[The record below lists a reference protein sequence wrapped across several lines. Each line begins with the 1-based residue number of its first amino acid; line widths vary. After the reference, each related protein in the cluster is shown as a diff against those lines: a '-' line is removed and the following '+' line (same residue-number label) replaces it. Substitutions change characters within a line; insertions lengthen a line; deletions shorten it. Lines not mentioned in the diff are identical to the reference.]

1 MRFGGAER
9 EPLDGGSAGSS
20 PRPGRGGRFGGR
32 EGGGEDRYCVTSRKP
47 ERHASIQLRSAR
59 ALASLCSPA
68 VFYIAP
74 PPPTRICNLRRC
86 PWLRWRRE
94 MIRSLLSSPL
104 ASRPPLRSCRYRS
117 PPPLPSTARSR
128 DAEQR
133 ERATAR
139 AIRLSHR
146 AADIHTGE
154 QIFNAQDFF
163 FFFFNFSTDRI
174 FMYGDV
180 DYRGSRPRLRG
191 SSTITGRFGSI
202 RYRTVTVTLI
212 SR

>member
-117 PPPLPSTARSR
+117 PPPSPPPLARETQSRGNAQQPARSDSLIGPPIYTPESKYLTR
-128 DAEQR
+128 K
-133 ERATAR
+133 T
-139 AIRLSHR
+139 
-146 AADIHTGE
+146 
-154 QIFNAQDFF
+154 FF
-163 FFFFNFSTDRI
+163 FFFSTFRPI
-174 FMYGDV
+174 EYSCTGTSIIEARGRGFGD
-180 DYRGSRPRLRG
+180 LRQ
-191 SSTITGRFGSI
+191 
-202 RYRTVTVTLI
+202 
-212 SR
+212 